1 MEPLHNNP
9 RDDRHEDEEYVAFP
23 GGIPKRWLAPA
34 MTLLCGIAAVYV
46 PWAVWQTIRVGMAA
60 STPAVHI
67 AKDVFHHLV
76 LFAAAVSF
84 LIVVG
89 AKILERVM
97 MYYLQAKRDY
107 LQAKKRVEEAEQR
120 AEEAEQHAQETEQR
134 AQETEQRAWEAV
146 QRAEQRAQEAEQ
158 RAEQRAQEAEQ
169 RAEKAE
175 QRAREAENG
184 KNPTEK

>member
-34 MTLLCGIAAVYV
+34 MTLLCGITAVYV

-120 AEEAEQHAQETEQR
+120 AEEAEQRAQETEQRAEQR

-146 QRAEQRAQEAEQ
+146 QRAEQRA
-158 RAEQRAQEAEQ
+158 REAEQ

-184 KNPTEK
+184 KNPAEK